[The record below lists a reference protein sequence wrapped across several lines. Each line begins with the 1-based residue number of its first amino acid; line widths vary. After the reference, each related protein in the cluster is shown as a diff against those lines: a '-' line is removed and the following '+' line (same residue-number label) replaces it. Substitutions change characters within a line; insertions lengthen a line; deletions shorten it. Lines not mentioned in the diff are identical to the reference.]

1 MCGYFDVWMCG
12 CVDVWI
18 YGYGSLWMYEFDR
31 EIHLKCESI
40 DNIQSLGLVVFVLEA
55 DVHVVRLRAAGLAG
69 NMLFS
74 H

>member
-1 MCGYFDVWMCG
+1 
-12 CVDVWI
+12 
-18 YGYGSLWMYEFDR
+18 MYEFDR

-40 DNIQSLGLVVFVLEA
+40 DNIQSLGLVLFVLEA